1 MPKYATFRAM
11 AISVIDTLELPV
23 PDRLR
28 LVAEIWESIAEAPEA
43 IQLTEETRALLA
55 KRMEAHR
62 ANPAAGSPWSEVRS
76 RILAK

>member
-1 MPKYATFRAM
+1 M

-23 PDRLR
+23 TDRIR
-28 LVAEIWESIAEAPEA
+28 LVAEIWESIAETPEA

-62 ANPAAGSPWSEVRS
+62 SNPAMGSPWVEVKK
-76 RILAK
+76 RISAK